1 MLLIS
6 GMRTKRLPSDEVE
19 ACPQEGF
26 EHEVA
31 DGSRAWLEL
40 LRVGGISRKGGCMRS
55 PCDSHQDT
63 QSPG

>member
-1 MLLIS
+1 MLVIS

-26 EHEVA
+26 EYGVA

-40 LRVGGISRKGGCMRS
+40 LRVGGISRKGAV
-55 PCDSHQDT
+55 
-63 QSPG
+63 